1 MEQAEVTP
9 HVYVLYTHRLFSGTS
24 RRGSSDTPHVLYI
37 YYICICIIY
46 TGYSVE
52 QAEGEVV
59 IHPMLCIDT
68 PHVMYCIYIIY
79 VYVLYTQVTQWNKQ
93 KGK

>member
-37 YYICICIIY
+37 Y
-46 TGYSVE
+46 
-52 QAEGEVV
+52 
-59 IHPMLCIDT
+59 
-68 PHVMYCIYIIY
+68 IIY
-79 VYVLYTQVTQWNKQ
+79 VYVLYTQVIQWNKQ